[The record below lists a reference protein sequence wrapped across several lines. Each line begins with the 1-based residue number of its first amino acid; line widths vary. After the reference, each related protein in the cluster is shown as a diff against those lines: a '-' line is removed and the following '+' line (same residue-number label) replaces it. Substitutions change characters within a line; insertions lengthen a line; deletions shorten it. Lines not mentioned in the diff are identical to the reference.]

1 MNEKKIS
8 DMTDEELAFL
18 LSTTRPGTL
27 AEQLKV
33 DLQLRMGK
41 RQAESA
47 DALVVATK
55 GLVAA
60 TSRLVWATWALVVLA
75 AILAGSTAFQM
86 FGACY
91 MSKSRR
97 GRLYGPSF
105 SSSRSGPA

>member
-1 MNEKKIS
+1 VNEKKIS

-18 LSTTRPGTL
+18 LSTTGPNTTL
-27 AEQLKV
+27 GGQLKL

-60 TSRLVWATWALVVLA
+60 TSRLVWATWGLVLLTAV
-75 AILAGSTAFQM
+75 LAGSTAFQM
-86 FGACY
+86 FVEA
-91 MSKSRR
+91 
-97 GRLYGPSF
+97 GR
-105 SSSRSGPA
+105 